1 MQIHHDQFLKEQY
14 IPLLE
19 QINPHQVP
27 HWGKM
32 SYQHMLEHMIYSL
45 EVSFQH
51 QPVPCINEPERVT
64 KMQAFLLSDM
74 PFKEN
79 TKSPILGEDLKP
91 LIYESAEEAL
101 QQLKEALHKYVKQ
114 YTEAENVLV
123 YHPIFGT
130 LDKPLND
137 ALLYKHAVHHLK
149 QFGVEL

>member
-1 MQIHHDQFLKEQY
+1 
-14 IPLLE
+14 
-19 QINPHQVP
+19 
-27 HWGKM
+27 
-32 SYQHMLEHMIYSL
+32 
-45 EVSFQH
+45 
-51 QPVPCINEPERVT
+51 
-64 KMQAFLLSDM
+64 MQAFLLSNM